1 MSYEIL
7 DHTADAKFRAAG
19 AELEDAF
26 KSAVEAFAEI
36 VGTEGGEYRHE
47 IEVESENL
55 EALLFDFL
63 DRLIF
68 LQDSEGVVI
77 AEAEELEIDEKED
90 SYRLEA
96 KLLVDSIEPGMSLVD
111 VKGPTY
117 SEMEVDYVEG
127 EGWTLQAVLDI

>member
-7 DHTADAKFRAAG
+7 DHTADAKFK
-19 AELEDAF
+19 AEGDTLDEAF
-26 KSAVEAFAEI
+26 SETVKAFAEI
-36 VGTEGGEYRHE
+36 VGNTGGEYHHE
-47 IEVESENL
+47 VEAESENL

-68 LQDSEGVVI
+68 LQDSEEVVV
-77 AEAEELEIDEKED
+77 AYAEELEIEEMED

-96 KLLVDSIEPGMSLVD
+96 TIVVDTIDPGMTLVD

-117 SEMEVDYVEG
+117 SEMKVDYEDG
-127 EGWTLQAVLDI
+127 TGWTVQAVLDI

>member
-1 MSYEIL
+1 MSYDIL
-7 DHTADAKFRAAG
+7 DHTADAKFKAQG
-19 AELEDAF
+19 SSLT
-26 KSAVEAFAEI
+26 EAFEEALNAFSEI
-36 VGTEGGEYRHE
+36 VGGENGEYRHE

-68 LQDSEGVVI
+68 LQDSEEI
-77 AEAEELEIDEKED
+77 AIGTAKHLKVEEKED
-90 SYRLEA
+90 SYQLEA
-96 KLLVDSIEPGMSLVD
+96 TVLVDPIEPGMSLVD

-117 SEMEVDYVEG
+117 SEMKVDYIKG